1 VPPGRQRHRRS
12 GIQRGPSGAVLTE
25 VPRRRLVA
33 IIVATTVTG
42 ITTNTLITPVI
53 PDIVD
58 AFGASD
64 AAAGYIVAAGSL
76 PGVVVAPM
84 IGFLADRFG
93 RREVLVPCM
102 TLFAL
107 AGGAAGLSPTLGVLL
122 ALRVLQG
129 VGSAGLI
136 NLAIV
141 VIGDHWDDSNRA
153 RMIGRNSAILTVCL
167 AVFPFLGGAL
177 ADLGGWRTPFALYP
191 LGLITAFVIWRG
203 LPRWRGEKVH
213 PRRQLAEVLPVLK
226 EPRFVATAVATVIA
240 FSLIFGALL
249 TILPLY
255 AERQFGLSATGRGI
269 LLGLP
274 SVGST
279 TGALLTGRLTDRF
292 GRRLVLLAAAG
303 LFASALLIL
312 GTVPTLVAAGIAVI
326 LFGGGEGLMIP
337 SLQDLAITAGTTA
350 QRGTLV
356 ATQVGMAR
364 LGQTTGPLAIGPFA
378 AATSPATAFL
388 ACAALAAVPLM
399 ALNAR
404 ATRAYPA
411 DERAHT

>member
-1 VPPGRQRHRRS
+1 M
-12 GIQRGPSGAVLTE
+12 
-25 VPRRRLVA
+25 
-33 IIVATTVTG
+33 ATTVTG
-42 ITTNTLITPVI
+42 ITTNTLITPAI
-53 PDIVD
+53 PDIVA

-76 PGVVVAPM
+76 PGVVVAPT

-107 AGGAAGLSPTLGVLL
+107 AGGAAGLSPTLPVLL
-122 ALRVLQG
+122 GLRVLQG

-141 VIGDHWDDSNRA
+141 VIGDHWDGTDRA

-167 AVFPFLGGAL
+167 ALFPFLGGAL
-177 ADLGGWRTPFALYP
+177 TDLGGWRLPFAMYP
-191 LGLITAFVIWRG
+191 LGLVTAVVIYRG

-213 PRRQLAEVLPVLK
+213 PRRQLAEVLPVIK
-226 EPRFVATAVATVIA
+226 APRFIAISIATVIA

-249 TILPLY
+249 TILPVY
-255 AERQFGLSATGRGI
+255 AERQFGLNATGRGI
-269 LLGLP
+269 LIGLP
-274 SVGST
+274 SIGST
-279 TGALLTGRLTDRF
+279 TGALLTGRLTERL
-292 GRRLVLLAAAG
+292 GRRVVLLSAAG
-303 LFASALLIL
+303 LFAVALLLL
-312 GTVPTLVAAGIAVI
+312 GTVPTLLVAGGAVI
-326 LFGGGEGLMIP
+326 LFGAGEGLMIP
-337 SLQDLAITAGTTA
+337 SLQDLAITAGTSA

-388 ACAALAAVPLM
+388 LCSALAAVPLA

-404 ATRAYPA
+404 ATRPEPLDAPTGTA
-411 DERAHT
+411 S